1 MPIDPKQALEYL
13 GVNPDEVESIDAFKE
28 HVSKTYVPR
37 SEAFKDEEIQR
48 QIFGKVNNTMR
59 SRLKNVA
66 KEIGIDAKFDDI
78 EPTDGIDLIA
88 AGAKAKLVEYET
100 KLSEAQKGNKPA
112 KEVEEWQR
120 KYDEASKKVEALTGN
135 LTEWETKYKDLEG
148 SVAKREREARI
159 NAQWENA
166 FGSLKFNEGVSPLAV
181 KGFQVAVRDKYAID
195 FDDEGSPYA
204 IDVTTKKRVPN
215 PNRAHEFLG
224 LGDLVKQYAEQEKLI
239 GGNPQGG
246 KPVRQTMTMLGGSAT
261 QRQDTP
267 TGDAP
272 KGRRIMPPV
281 LNQ

>member
-13 GVNPDEVESIDAFKE
+13 GVNPEEVESLDAFKE
-28 HVSKTYVPR
+28 HVSKTYVLR
-37 SEAFKDEEIQR
+37 SEAIKDEEVQR

-59 SRLKNVA
+59 ARLKNVA
-66 KEIGIDAKFDDI
+66 KDIGIDAKFDEID
-78 EPTDGIDLIA
+78 PTDGIDLIA
-88 AGAKAKLVEYET
+88 AGAKAKLVEYES
-100 KLSEAQKGNKPA
+100 KLAEVQKGHKPA

-135 LTEWETKYKDLEG
+135 LAEWEAKYKDLE
-148 SVAKREREARI
+148 SNVTKRERETRI
-159 NAQWENA
+159 NAQWERA
-166 FGSLKFNEGVSPLAV
+166 FGGLKFNEGVSPLAV

-224 LGDLVKQYAEQEKLI
+224 LDDLVKQYAEAEKLI

-246 KPVRQTMTMLGGSAT
+246 KPVRQTMTLLGGTST

-267 TGDAP
+267 AGEAP
-272 KGRRIMPPV
+272 KGRRMMPPV